1 MVTDI
6 LLQAGLILVSLFMFL
21 ALHNIPQKLY
31 AKFRYRN
38 RAQVQSKRHFVLGA
52 QLLARARSAKPRS
65 AAAPL
70 AKEALAEADKAIAL
84 DPKDAAAHI
93 LKALVLDLQG
103 FKTSALDSLDAA
115 LSPLA
120 VKSLSEKERGDALF
134 KRAELKMAMTRR
146 GKTVDSA
153 LADLAEAVDLS
164 PDNAKAFCL
173 LGECYEVK
181 KMEAEA
187 RKAYEDAI
195 RIEPEL
201 AVAQQGLDRLSC
213 WIISGFGYIYN
224 HK

>member
-1 MVTDI
+1 MSMVTDL

-31 AKFRYRN
+31 AKFRYRD

-52 QLLARARSAKPRS
+52 QLLARARSAKSRS
-65 AAAPL
+65 DSSSL
-70 AKEALAEADKAIAL
+70 AKDALAEAEKAIAL

-93 LKALVLDLQG
+93 LKALVFDLQG

-120 VKSLSEKERGDALF
+120 VRSLSQKERGDALF
-134 KRAELKMAMTRR
+134 KRAELKMAVARR
-146 GKTVDSA
+146 GKVDSVTT
-153 LADLAEAVDLS
+153 DLVEAVGLS

-181 KMEAEA
+181 KMEDEA
-187 RKAYEDAI
+187 RKAYEDALKV
-195 RIEPEL
+195 EPEL
-201 AVAQQGLDRLSC
+201 AVALEALDRLTS
-213 WIISGFGYIYN
+213 
-224 HK
+224 

>member
-1 MVTDI
+1 MAMVTDI
-6 LLQAGLILVSLFMFL
+6 LLQAVLILVSLVMFL

-52 QLLARARSAKPRS
+52 QLLARARSANSRS
-65 AAAPL
+65 AATPL
-70 AKEALAEADKAIAL
+70 AKEALAEAERSIEL

-93 LKALVLDLQG
+93 LKALVLDFQG
-103 FKTSALDSLDAA
+103 FKSSAIDSIDAA

-120 VKSLSEKERGDALF
+120 VKSLTEKERGDALF
-134 KRAELKMAMTRR
+134 KRAELKIAMPRR
-146 GKTVDSA
+146 GKVDSA
-153 LADLAEAVDLS
+153 LADLGEAVALS
-164 PDNAKAFCL
+164 PDNARAFCL

-187 RKAYEDAI
+187 RKAYEDAL

-201 AVAQQGLDRLSC
+201 GVAQQGLDRLS
-213 WIISGFGYIYN
+213 S
-224 HK
+224 